1 MTDDQYC
8 VLQVLYQ
15 LEEDRL
21 QTAQYDIW
29 TTPADIA
36 AVRNQAWSARG
47 TPEGFDL
54 VVWADLER
62 EPGDVDLVAPAYV
75 AAGATWWIES
85 ASPGPGW
92 QAEAASRVSRGL

>member
-1 MTDDQYC
+1 
-8 VLQVLYQ
+8 
-15 LEEDRL
+15 
-21 QTAQYDIW
+21 
-29 TTPADIA
+29 
-36 AVRNQAWSARG
+36 
-47 TPEGFDL
+47 

-85 ASPGPGW
+85 ARPGPGW

>member
-1 MTDDQYC
+1 MVPLRRSVHPDGGVT
-8 VLQVLYQ
+8 LSGP
-15 LEEDRL
+15 
-21 QTAQYDIW
+21 
-29 TTPADIA
+29 TPADIA
-36 AVRNQAWSARG
+36 AVRDQAWYARG

-85 ASPGPGW
+85 AAAGPGW
-92 QAEAASRVSRGL
+92 QDEAASRVSRGL